1 MYDLKAHI
9 KPSIFKNIFS
19 KIEKIGNAFSI
30 SNIMFLKIDGL
41 MCAINTSKIISMYI
55 VLELT
60 Y

>member
-1 MYDLKAHI
+1 MYALKAHI
-9 KPSIFKNIFS
+9 KQSIFRNIFS

-30 SNIMFLKIDGL
+30 SKKMFLKIDGL
-41 MCAINTSKIISMYI
+41 MCAINISKIISMYI